1 MPNVVRGSRQ
11 DKMMVVPYRPGQRL
25 FWFFGSIL
33 LISLGT
39 LCGFGFGYYQIHKV
53 EESFKTGFLEQII
66 LLDELIA
73 ENSELKRQVAML
85 ERSGLIDQRVNETD
99 QKTIN
104 SLRDQLATLEQDLSF
119 YKNIITEQTDDTG
132 LMVSEWSL
140 KRISKSNRYRYK
152 LALRQ
157 EDADG
162 DTYLNGHVN
171 VNLVGTQNG
180 KDTVY
185 SLSDVS
191 KEQEQTDIKLRF
203 KFFQDIEG
211 ELTLPDNFL
220 PQYVK
225 IVGVE
230 NNPVRKTINL
240 DYSWID
246 AKGRIIEN

>member
-1 MPNVVRGSRQ
+1 
-11 DKMMVVPYRPGQRL
+11 MMVVPYRPGQRL
-25 FWFFGSIL
+25 FLLIASVL

-53 EESFKTGFLEQII
+53 EESFKDGFLEQTI
-66 LLDELIA
+66 LLNELSA

-85 ERSGLIDQRVNETD
+85 ERSGLLDQRVNETD
-99 QKTIN
+99 QKTLS
-104 SLRDQLATLEQDLSF
+104 SLRDQLATLQQDLSF
-119 YKNIITEQTDDTG
+119 YKNVITKQNDDTR
-132 LMVSEWSL
+132 LTVSEWSL
-140 KRISKSNRYRYK
+140 KRISNSNRYRYK

-157 EDADG
+157 QDADG

-180 KDTVY
+180 KNAVY
-185 SLSDVS
+185 SLSEVS

-203 KFFQDIEG
+203 KFFQNVEG

-220 PQYVK
+220 PEYIK

-230 NNPVRKTINL
+230 INPVRKTIDR
-240 DYSWID
+240 DYPWID
-246 AKGRIIEN
+246 VKG

>member
-1 MPNVVRGSRQ
+1 MPNVVKGSRQ

-25 FWFFGSIL
+25 FLLFGSIF

-39 LCGFGFGYYQIHKV
+39 LCGFGYGYYQIHRV
-53 EESFKTGFLEQII
+53 EESFKNGFLEQTV
-66 LLDELIA
+66 LLDELSA

-85 ERSGLIDQRVNETD
+85 ERSGLLDQRVNETD
-99 QKTIN
+99 QKTLS
-104 SLRDQLATLEQDLSF
+104 SLRDQLATLQQDLSF
-119 YKNIITEQTDDTG
+119 YKNVITKQTDDTG
-132 LMVSEWSL
+132 LTVSEWSL

-157 EDADG
+157 QDADG

-180 KDTVY
+180 QNTVY
-185 SLSDVS
+185 SLSELS

-211 ELTLPDNFL
+211 VLTLPDNFL
-220 PQYVK
+220 PEYVK

-230 NNPVRKTINL
+230 INPVRKTIDR
-240 DYSWID
+240 DYPWID
-246 AKGRIIEN
+246 AKG

>member
-1 MPNVVRGSRQ
+1 
-11 DKMMVVPYRPGQRL
+11 MMVVPYRPGQRL
-25 FWFFGSIL
+25 FL
-33 LISLGT
+33 LIGSVLLIGLGT

-53 EESFKTGFLEQII
+53 EESFKDGFLEQTI
-66 LLDELIA
+66 LLNELSA

-85 ERSGLIDQRVNETD
+85 ERSGLLDQRVNETD
-99 QKTIN
+99 QKTLS

-119 YKNIITEQTDDTG
+119 YKNVITKQTDDTG

-157 EDADG
+157 QDADG

-180 KDTVY
+180 QNTVY
-185 SLSDVS
+185 SLSELS

-211 ELTLPDNFL
+211 VLTLPDNFL
-220 PQYVK
+220 PEYVK

-230 NNPVRKTINL
+230 INPVRKTIDR
-240 DYSWID
+240 DYPWID
-246 AKGRIIEN
+246 AKG

>member
-1 MPNVVRGSRQ
+1 
-11 DKMMVVPYRPGQRL
+11 MMVVPYRPGQRL
-25 FWFFGSIL
+25 FL
-33 LISLGT
+33 LIGSVLLIGLGT

-53 EESFKTGFLEQII
+53 EESFKDGFLEQTI
-66 LLDELIA
+66 LLNELSA

-85 ERSGLIDQRVNETD
+85 ERSGLLDQRVNETD
-99 QKTIN
+99 QKTIS

-119 YKNIITEQTDDTG
+119 YKNVITKQTDDTG

-157 EDADG
+157 QDADG

-180 KDTVY
+180 QNTVY
-185 SLSDVS
+185 SLSELS

-211 ELTLPDNFL
+211 VLTLPDNFL
-220 PQYVK
+220 PEYVK

-230 NNPVRKTINL
+230 INPVRKTIDR
-240 DYSWID
+240 DYPWID
-246 AKGRIIEN
+246 AKG

>member
-1 MPNVVRGSRQ
+1 MPNVVKGSRQ

-25 FWFFGSIL
+25 FWLIGSVL

-39 LCGFGFGYYQIHKV
+39 LCGFGYGYYQIHRV
-53 EESFKTGFLEQII
+53 EESFKNGFLEQTV
-66 LLDELIA
+66 LLDELSA

-85 ERSGLIDQRVNETD
+85 ERSGLLDQRVNETD
-99 QKTIN
+99 QKTLS

-119 YKNIITEQTDDTG
+119 YKNVITKQTDDTG
-132 LMVSEWSL
+132 LTVSEWSL
-140 KRISKSNRYRYK
+140 KRISNSNRYRYK

-157 EDADG
+157 QDADG

-180 KDTVY
+180 KNTVY
-185 SLSDVS
+185 SLSEVS
-191 KEQEQTDIKLRF
+191 NEQEQIDIKLRF

-220 PQYVK
+220 PEYIK
-225 IVGVE
+225 IMGE
-230 NNPVRKTINL
+230 EINPVRKTINR
-240 DYSWID
+240 DYPWID
-246 AKGRIIEN
+246 AKG

>member
-1 MPNVVRGSRQ
+1 M
-11 DKMMVVPYRPGQRL
+11 
-25 FWFFGSIL
+25 
-33 LISLGT
+33 GT
-39 LCGFGFGYYQIHKV
+39 LCGFGFGYYQIHRV
-53 EESFKTGFLEQII
+53 EESFKNGFLEQTI
-66 LLDELIA
+66 LLDELSA

-85 ERSGLIDQRVNETD
+85 ERSGLLDQRVNETD
-99 QKTIN
+99 QKTLS
-104 SLRDQLATLEQDLSF
+104 SLRDELATLEQDLSF
-119 YKNIITEQTDDTG
+119 YKNVITKQTDDTG

-157 EDADG
+157 QDADG

-180 KDTVY
+180 KNTVY
-185 SLSDVS
+185 SLSEVS
-191 KEQEQTDIKLRF
+191 KEQEQIDIKLRF

-220 PQYVK
+220 PEYIK

-230 NNPVRKTINL
+230 INPVRKTIDR
-240 DYSWID
+240 DYPWID
-246 AKGRIIEN
+246 AKG

>member
-1 MPNVVRGSRQ
+1 MPNVVKGSRQ

-25 FWFFGSIL
+25 FWLIGSIL
-33 LISLGT
+33 LISLVGT
-39 LCGFGFGYYQIHKV
+39 LCGFGFGYYQIYRI
-53 EESFKTGFLEQII
+53 EESFKNGFLEQTI
-66 LLDELIA
+66 LLDELSA

-85 ERSGLIDQRVNETD
+85 ERSGLLDQRVNETD
-99 QKTIN
+99 QKTLS

-119 YKNIITEQTDDTG
+119 YKNVITKQTDDTG

-140 KRISKSNRYRYK
+140 KRISNSNRYRYK

-157 EDADG
+157 QDADG

-180 KDTVY
+180 KNTVY
-185 SLSDVS
+185 SLSEVS
-191 KEQEQTDIKLRF
+191 KEQEQIDIKLRF

-220 PQYVK
+220 TEYIK
-225 IVGVE
+225 IVGV
-230 NNPVRKTINL
+230 
-240 DYSWID
+240 D
-246 AKGRIIEN
+246 

>member
-1 MPNVVRGSRQ
+1 MPNVVKGSRQ

-25 FWFFGSIL
+25 FWLIGSIL
-33 LISLGT
+33 LIGLGT
-39 LCGFGFGYYQIHKV
+39 LCGFGFGYYQIHRV
-53 EESFKTGFLEQII
+53 EESFKNGFLEQTI
-66 LLDELIA
+66 LLDELSA

-85 ERSGLIDQRVNETD
+85 ERSGLLDQRVNETD
-99 QKTIN
+99 QKTLS

-119 YKNIITEQTDDTG
+119 YKNVITKQTDDTG

-140 KRISKSNRYRYK
+140 KRISNSNRYRYK

-157 EDADG
+157 QDADG

-180 KDTVY
+180 KNTVY
-185 SLSDVS
+185 SLSEVS
-191 KEQEQTDIKLRF
+191 KEQEQIDIKLRF

-220 PQYVK
+220 PEYIK

-230 NNPVRKTINL
+230 INPVRKTI
-240 DYSWID
+240 DREYPWID
-246 AKGRIIEN
+246 AKG

>member
-1 MPNVVRGSRQ
+1 
-11 DKMMVVPYRPGQRL
+11 MMVVPYRPGQRL
-25 FWFFGSIL
+25 FL
-33 LISLGT
+33 LIGSVLLIGLGT

-53 EESFKTGFLEQII
+53 EESFKDGFLEQTI
-66 LLDELIA
+66 LLNELGA

-85 ERSGLIDQRVNETD
+85 ERSGLLDQRVNETD
-99 QKTIN
+99 QKTLS

-119 YKNIITEQTDDTG
+119 YKNVITKQTDDTG

-157 EDADG
+157 QDADG

-180 KDTVY
+180 QNTVY
-185 SLSDVS
+185 SLSELS

-211 ELTLPDNFL
+211 VLTLPDNFL
-220 PQYVK
+220 PEYVK

-230 NNPVRKTINL
+230 INPVRKTIDR
-240 DYSWID
+240 DYPWID
-246 AKGRIIEN
+246 AKG

>member
-1 MPNVVRGSRQ
+1 
-11 DKMMVVPYRPGQRL
+11 MMVVPYRPGQRL
-25 FWFFGSIL
+25 FWFIGSIL
-33 LISLGT
+33 LIILST
-39 LCGFGFGYYQIHKV
+39 LCGFGFGYYQIHRV
-53 EESFKTGFLEQII
+53 EESFKNGFLEQTI
-66 LLDELIA
+66 LLDELSA

-85 ERSGLIDQRVNETD
+85 ERSGLLDQRVNETD
-99 QKTIN
+99 QKTLS

-119 YKNIITEQTDDTG
+119 YKNVVTKQTDDTG

-140 KRISKSNRYRYK
+140 KRISNSNRYRYK

-157 EDADG
+157 QDADG

-180 KDTVY
+180 KNTVY
-185 SLSDVS
+185 SLSEVS
-191 KEQEQTDIKLRF
+191 KEQEQIDIKLRF

-220 PQYVK
+220 PEYIK

-230 NNPVRKTINL
+230 INPVRKTIDR
-240 DYSWID
+240 DYPWID
-246 AKGRIIEN
+246 VKG

>member
-1 MPNVVRGSRQ
+1 
-11 DKMMVVPYRPGQRL
+11 MMVVPYRPGQRL
-25 FWFFGSIL
+25 FWLIGSIL
-33 LISLGT
+33 FISLGT
-39 LCGFGFGYYQIHKV
+39 LCGFGFGYYQIHRV
-53 EESFKTGFLEQII
+53 EESFKNGFLEQTI
-66 LLDELIA
+66 LLDELSA

-85 ERSGLIDQRVNETD
+85 ERSGLLDQRVNETD
-99 QKTIN
+99 QKTLS

-119 YKNIITEQTDDTG
+119 YKNVITKQTDDTG

-140 KRISKSNRYRYK
+140 KRISNSNRYRYK

-157 EDADG
+157 QDADG

-180 KDTVY
+180 KNTVY
-185 SLSDVS
+185 SLSEVS
-191 KEQEQTDIKLRF
+191 KEQEQIDIKLRF

-220 PQYVK
+220 PEYIK

-230 NNPVRKTINL
+230 INPVRKTIDR
-240 DYSWID
+240 DYPWID
-246 AKGRIIEN
+246 AKG

>member
-1 MPNVVRGSRQ
+1 MPNVVKGSRQ

-25 FWFFGSIL
+25 FWLIGSIL

-39 LCGFGFGYYQIHKV
+39 LCGFGFGYYQIHRV
-53 EESFKTGFLEQII
+53 EESFKNGFLEQTI
-66 LLDELIA
+66 LLDELSA

-85 ERSGLIDQRVNETD
+85 ERSGLLDQRVNETD
-99 QKTIN
+99 QKTLS

-119 YKNIITEQTDDTG
+119 YKNVITKQTDDTG
-132 LMVSEWSL
+132 LMVSEWIL
-140 KRISKSNRYRYK
+140 KRISNSNRYRYK

-157 EDADG
+157 QDADG

-171 VNLVGTQNG
+171 VNLVGTQSG
-180 KDTVY
+180 KNAVY
-185 SLSDVS
+185 SLSEVS
-191 KEQEQTDIKLRF
+191 KEQEQIDIKLRF

-220 PQYVK
+220 PEYIK

-230 NNPVRKTINL
+230 INPVRKTIDR
-240 DYSWID
+240 DYPWID
-246 AKGRIIEN
+246 AKG